1 MDLFLKTF
9 CKITL
14 ENEFNKKKT
23 FCKKWENNIKI
34 YVFFQEYIEQ
44 LDFELESIINEIN
57 SMSDTIK
64 LIRINNKNDAN
75 LEIFLCSHKM
85 YKKISPKSQWDKIDN
100 NYGLVTIF
108 FDKKFV
114 INRATLYVDIYRTKK
129 LKCQK
134 HLLREELTQSLGLIN
149 DIYMDN
155 SIFNQKWEC
164 TDNYTYFDK
173 LIIKFFLSKH
183 IKPGMNQEDIQKA
196 YSFFD
201 L

>member
-1 MDLFLKTF
+1 MF

-23 FCKKWENNIKI
+23 PCKKWENNIKI
-34 YVFFQEYIEQ
+34 YVFFQEYITQ
-44 LDFELESIINEIN
+44 LDVELNSIINEIN

-64 LIRINNKNDAN
+64 LIRVDNKNDAN

-85 YKKISPKSQWDKIDN
+85 YKKISPKSEWNNIDN
-100 NYGLVTIF
+100 NYGLSTIYYN
-108 FDKKFV
+108 
-114 INRATLYVDIYRTKK
+114 NRYIIQKGRIYVDIYRTKE

-134 HLLREELTQSLGLIN
+134 HLLREELTQSLGLVN

-155 SIFNQKWEC
+155 SIFNKKWEC
-164 TDNYTYFDK
+164 TNSYTYFDR

-183 IKPGMNQEDIQKA
+183 IKAGMDENDIKKS
-196 YSFFD
+196 YSIIN